1 MAASRLRSLESRRP
15 LRWRYTLLLLA
26 ASAAASAAAHPSAA
40 DARLPVVG
48 PAPDFTLRSEAGTT
62 ISLADLR
69 GKVLALTFIYA
80 TCKDTCPI
88 ITAKM
93 GAMQRRL
100 GSDFGRRVRFLSVTV
115 DPQTDTPAVLADY
128 ARRVGANPAGWSF
141 LTGSPEEIAG
151 LVRSYGGYARRVQS
165 GEVDHLF
172 LTSLIDRQG
181 RLRVQYVGYRFDPG
195 EMLRD
200 LRSLMRE

>member
-1 MAASRLRSLESRRP
+1 MTPGQCRRP
-15 LRWRYTLLLLA
+15 SRWRFALLLLA
-26 ASAAASAAAHPSAA
+26 ATAAASAAAHPSAGN
-40 DARLPVVG
+40 ARLPVVG
-48 PAPDFTLRSEAGTT
+48 PAPDFALVSEAGTPLA
-62 ISLADLR
+62 LADLR

-80 TCKDTCPI
+80 TCKDTCPAL
-88 ITAKM
+88 TAKM

-100 GSDFGRRVRFLSVTV
+100 GPDFGRSVRFLSVTV

-151 LVRSYGGYARRVQS
+151 MVRSYGGYARRAQS

-181 RLRVQYVGYRFDPG
+181 RLRVQYIGYRFDPG